1 MLTLLRVLLLNAL
14 ALNDLR
20 SGRRRVRTLLV
31 WLAVL
36 VGVGPVVAAWTA
48 LVGMIYAAM
57 RGSELPLYD
66 LTLAGTYAMTQG
78 MVLLTALPMAY
89 SQLLRARD
97 LSILLPLPYRPGQ
110 VVLAKLAVVWVFELL
125 VGAALWGPVVAQHL
139 IWTDGGPLRV
149 ASAVLLVLAMPV
161 LPLCASSLVAL
172 LVANVPGLGRSR
184 WFWQILTMTAA
195 FGAWIV
201 MRQGM
206 PAYDSEK
213 ELADFAT
220 LKLAQMQQLGRLV
233 PGLTHV
239 VRALTADGLAAFS
252 GLALALALAA
262 AGVAAVLLLSD
273 RLYLRP
279 VLEGSGAGARG
290 HGRAEAARLRPFVLS
305 VARREIGSVLRD
317 PPVAIN
323 ALGGYVAVPIGFAAA
338 FFMGPRGGP
347 AENGGGELGSLLAL
361 LRAPETAAVAPVV
374 FAALGLGA
382 AALAALSSLFSASF
396 SKDGRKL
403 WLERS
408 LPVSPFA
415 VFLGKWLGG
424 LMIAGVAHTVTLLAL
439 GLLLRLPPGPWFYA
453 WLVGL
458 LAIGACGALG
468 LGIDALR
475 PKLAWKETVEA
486 VKQNA
491 NVVFGMLGSL
501 VLLGVNAL
509 ALWACVAWRL
519 PPAAAWAAPVVLN
532 LGLLAYALFLGRLAA
547 ARFGELEV

>member
-20 SGRRRVRTLLV
+20 HGRRRVRTLLV
-31 WLAVL
+31 WVAIL
-36 VGVGPVVAAWTA
+36 VGVGPVVAAWAA
-48 LVGMIYAAM
+48 LVGMIYAAL

-66 LTLAGTYAMTQG
+66 LTLAGTYAMAQG

-125 VGAALWGPVVAQHL
+125 VGAAFWGPVVAQHL
-139 IWTDGGPLRV
+139 IWTGGGPLRV
-149 ASAVLLVLAMPV
+149 ASAVLLLLALPV

-206 PAYDSEK
+206 PAYDSQK

-220 LKLAQMQQLGRLV
+220 IKLAQMQQLGRVV

-239 VRALTADGLAAFS
+239 VRALTADGAAAVA
-252 GLALALALAA
+252 GLVLALALAA

-279 VLEGSGAGARG
+279 VLEGAGAGARG
-290 HGRAEAARLRPFVLS
+290 HGRAEAARPRPFVLS
-305 VARREIGSVLRD
+305 VARRELASVLRD

-323 ALGGYVAVPIGFAAA
+323 ALGGYVAVPIGFVAA

-347 AENGGGELGSLLAL
+347 AEHGGGGLGELFAL
-361 LRAPETAAVAPVV
+361 LRTPATAAIAPVV
-374 FAALGLGA
+374 FAGLGLGA

-415 VFLGKWLGG
+415 VFLGKWLGC
-424 LMIAGVAHTVTLLAL
+424 LLIAGVAHTVTLAAL
-439 GLLLRLPPGPWFYA
+439 GLLLRLPPGPWLYA

-491 NVVFGMLGSL
+491 NVVFAMIGSL

-519 PPAAAWAAPVVLN
+519 PGPAVWLAPVVLN